1 MPFEWFVALRYLRE
15 GRMQTALILGA
26 VAIGVAVVV
35 FLSALISGLQ
45 ANLIDKTLGSQA
57 HIIVHPPD
65 EEARVILSADA
76 AGQLLDVRIEKPPQ
90 RLQSIANWQ
99 SVVADI
105 ARMPGVLAAAPQVSG
120 AAFLLRGASTRSIA
134 LRGVDPDSISGV
146 IGLAQKTRAGR
157 YQIVG
162 AEVMLG
168 TDLASDFGVALG
180 DKIRLVTASGLTD
193 VFTVAGLFDLGSK
206 DVNQRMVLVP
216 LRSAQTLFDLAGG
229 ISTIELKVGDV
240 FGAQAVATQISARTG
255 LVADS
260 WTKTNPQLLVALQ
273 SQESSKN
280 VMLFFITLTVAL
292 SIASVLIVSV
302 IQKTREI
309 GVMRAVGTSRS
320 RVLRI
325 FLIQGGLVG
334 FTGSVLGSAL
344 GAILA
349 RAFVGLFRTADGS
362 PMFPITLTAAL
373 FIGPTLLATLVGLL
387 AAVAPARRAARLDPA
402 QVIRYG

>member
-35 FLSALISGLQ
+35 FLSALIGGLQ
-45 ANLIDKTLGSQA
+45 SNLIDKTLGSQA

-65 EEARVILSADA
+65 EEARIVLAADA
-76 AGQLLDVRIEKPPQ
+76 AGQVLDARIEKPPQ

-105 ARMPGVLAAAPQVSG
+105 ARLPGVLAAAPQVSG
-120 AAFLLRGASTRSIA
+120 AAFLVRGASTRSIA

-146 IGLAQKTRAGR
+146 IGLSGKTRAGR

-162 AEVMLG
+162 SEVMLG

-206 DVNQRMVLVP
+206 DINQRMVLVP

-240 FGAQAVATQISARTG
+240 FGAQAVATQITARTG

-260 WTKTNPQLLVALQ
+260 WTKTNPQLLIALQ

-302 IQKTREI
+302 IQKSREI

-334 FTGSVLGSAL
+334 FTGSVLGSGL
-344 GAILA
+344 GALLA

-362 PMFPITLTAAL
+362 PMFPIVLTAAL
-373 FIGPTLLATLVGLL
+373 FIGPTLLATLVGLF
-387 AAVAPARRAARLDPA
+387 AAVVPARRAARLDPA

>member
-1 MPFEWFVALRYLRE
+1 ML
-15 GRMQTALILGA
+15 
-26 VAIGVAVVV
+26 
-35 FLSALISGLQ
+35 
-45 ANLIDKTLGSQA
+45 
-57 HIIVHPPD
+57 
-65 EEARVILSADA
+65 DA
-76 AGQLLDVRIEKPPQ
+76 RIEKPPQ

-105 ARMPGVLAAAPQVSG
+105 TQLPGVLAVAPQVSG

-134 LRGVDPDSISGV
+134 LRGVDPDSISRV
-146 IGLAQKTRAGR
+146 IGLADKTRAGR

-162 AEVMLG
+162 TEVMLG

-206 DVNQRMVLVP
+206 DINQRMVLVP

-229 ISTIELKVGDV
+229 ISSIELKVGDV
-240 FGAQAVATQISARTG
+240 FGAQAVATQITARTG

-260 WTKTNPQLLVALQ
+260 WTKTNPQLLIALQ

-302 IQKTREI
+302 IQKSREI
-309 GVMRAVGTSRS
+309 GVMRAVGTSRA
-320 RVLRI
+320 RILRI

-334 FTGSVLGSAL
+334 FTGAVLGSGL
-344 GAILA
+344 GALLA

-362 PMFPITLTAAL
+362 PMFPIALTAML
-373 FIGPTLLATLVGLL
+373 LIGPTLLATGVGLI
-387 AAVAPARRAARLDPA
+387 AAVVPARRAARLAPA